1 MTTKPDLKLLGS
13 PHQGATEMQIIS
25 VTNGHLPLQAG
36 EVLEYR
42 QPSRVLRILLDATA
56 LLAVVFLS
64 VVLVYV

>member
-1 MTTKPDLKLLGS
+1 
-13 PHQGATEMQIIS
+13 MQIIS